1 MKHYLTLLTYSSNPQ
16 NPCNIILHL
25 GKNDAKNLPSRT
37 VLDNHLKLKALVKDS
52 LPTCK
57 VFVSTPTLRTDDG
70 KAKVTVRQLTKL
82 KMDTKNNNNINV
94 RHLGGKGLH
103 LNQSGSNLLS
113 KNFLNP
119 IEKFLKTK
127 GCSDIS
133 NNSLAESEQPF
144 RPESA
149 SLSRRSNTSL
159 TAGFLEILRGK
170 NKNRPIIAQL
180 NISYLR
186 NKFGFLSSQLLNM

>member
-1 MKHYLTLLTYSSNPQ
+1 MADMEHYLIP
-16 NPCNIILHL
+16 
-25 GKNDAKNLPSRT
+25 KNLPSQT
-37 VLDNHLKLKALVKDS
+37 VLDNLLKLKALVKDS
-52 LPTCK
+52 LPTCRM
-57 VFVSTPTLRTDDG
+57 FISTPTLRTDDS
-70 KAKVTVRQLTKL
+70 KAQITVRQLTKHLLQL
-82 KMDTKNNNNINV
+82 KIDTINNNNINV

-113 KNFLNP
+113 KNFLNA